1 MTSILRNAIIKT
13 VKTKEKEN
21 MKHVSQL
28 KEVQEFA
35 MDIIKDYP
43 LDNQAPRV
51 LLALA
56 SVTPAVLKQFFE
68 LNTGKTPDY
77 IYHSLARSGSIASWL
92 DSYALVAY
100 IND

>member
-1 MTSILRNAIIKT
+1 
-13 VKTKEKEN
+13 
-21 MKHVSQL
+21 MKYVSQL

-35 MDIIKDYP
+35 MGIIKDYP
-43 LDNQAPRV
+43 LDSQAPRV

-56 SVTPAVLKQFFE
+56 SVTPNVLKQFFE
-68 LNTGKTPDY
+68 LNADKRPDY
-77 IYHSLARSGSIASWL
+77 IYHLLARSGSIASWF

>member
-1 MTSILRNAIIKT
+1 
-13 VKTKEKEN
+13 
-21 MKHVSQL
+21 MKYMAQL

-35 MDIIKDYP
+35 MGIKDYP

-56 SVTPAVLKQFFE
+56 SVTPNVLKQFFE
-68 LNTGKTPDY
+68 LNTGKTPEY
-77 IYHSLARSGSIASWL
+77 IYHSLTRSGSIASWL

>member
-1 MTSILRNAIIKT
+1 
-13 VKTKEKEN
+13 

-92 DSYALVAY
+92 DSYVLVAY

>member
-1 MTSILRNAIIKT
+1 
-13 VKTKEKEN
+13 

-43 LDNQAPRV
+43 LD
-51 LLALA
+51 
-56 SVTPAVLKQFFE
+56 
-68 LNTGKTPDY
+68 
-77 IYHSLARSGSIASWL
+77 SWL

>member
-1 MTSILRNAIIKT
+1 
-13 VKTKEKEN
+13 

-35 MDIIKDYP
+35 IDIIKDYP
-43 LDNQAPRV
+43 LDSQAPRV

-68 LNTGKTPDY
+68 LNTGRTPEH
-77 IYHSLARSGSIASWL
+77 IYHLLARSGSIASWL
-92 DSYALVAY
+92 DAYALVAY

>member
-21 MKHVSQL
+21 MKYVSQL

>member
-1 MTSILRNAIIKT
+1 
-13 VKTKEKEN
+13 
-21 MKHVSQL
+21 MKYVSQL

-68 LNTGKTPDY
+68 LNTGKIPDY

>member
-1 MTSILRNAIIKT
+1 
-13 VKTKEKEN
+13 

-43 LDNQAPRV
+43 LDA
-51 LLALA
+51 
-56 SVTPAVLKQFFE
+56 
-68 LNTGKTPDY
+68 
-77 IYHSLARSGSIASWL
+77 
-92 DSYALVAY
+92 YALVAY

>member
-1 MTSILRNAIIKT
+1 
-13 VKTKEKEN
+13 

-43 LDNQAPRV
+43 LDSQAPRV

-77 IYHSLARSGSIASWL
+77 IYHSLARSGTIDSWL

>member
-1 MTSILRNAIIKT
+1 
-13 VKTKEKEN
+13 

-43 LDNQAPRV
+43 LDSQAPRV
-51 LLALA
+51 LLALT

-68 LNTGKTPDY
+68 LNTGRTPEH
-77 IYHSLARSGSIASWL
+77 IYHLLAWCLRSCCLYQWLRKGSVHGNIL
-92 DSYALVAY
+92 FQVLLRL
-100 IND
+100 

>member
-1 MTSILRNAIIKT
+1 
-13 VKTKEKEN
+13 
-21 MKHVSQL
+21 MKYVSQL

-35 MDIIKDYP
+35 MDIKDYP
-43 LDNQAPRV
+43 LDSQAPRV

-68 LNTGKTPDY
+68 LNTGRTPEH
-77 IYHSLARSGSIASWL
+77 IYHLLARSGSIASWL
-92 DSYALVAY
+92 DAYALVAY